1 MERKAKN
8 KAHKLRIRVFSETS
22 E

>member
-8 KAHKLRIRVFSETS
+8 KAHKLRIRVFSEIS